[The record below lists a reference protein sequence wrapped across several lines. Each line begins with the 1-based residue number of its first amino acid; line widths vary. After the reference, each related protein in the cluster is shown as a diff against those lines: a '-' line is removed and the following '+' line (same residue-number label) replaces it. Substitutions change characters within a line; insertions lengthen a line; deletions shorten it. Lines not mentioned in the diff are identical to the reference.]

1 MHHDATITD
10 PLTLPE
16 IRIHIG
22 QFLDTRDILAC
33 ILVCHAWA
41 KDFSGFL
48 WSTITF
54 DKAIQEKLTKDNFQR
69 HESHIRKL
77 TLLDHGSFLDDAWA
91 GAHCNNVSY
100 LAIFPDLTALST
112 RRRLLLLQS
121 MEAFHL
127 AENTDTETAE
137 PTLHPSSQDE
147 EQDPTAV
154 KLMRLVEQQH
164 HLRGLSENCA
174 AVSRICS
181 NDFAK
186 RLCRHPNRLVHLHL
200 SKWNITVPEL
210 NMLIL
215 NSPHLEGLRF
225 KGLVLLTPESTQDS
239 TEESSSSSTSDS
251 ITAPRQ
257 LLQFRQIRRLDLQT
271 FHTST
276 PLLEI
281 DCPEAVSIQ
290 LSGYDMAEY
299 FSPGS
304 QRQQH
309 SSRAHYGHIW
319 NCPKSRTLLYTGQA
333 KVIEG
338 PELKDTLT
346 SILQSAHQLSKIV
359 LACTLEI
366 GSGVMSRI
374 LNDHSSTLT
383 SLHFSYSTGLTS
395 SQILKVLTTCRN
407 LVEFKGSEDYLVGQQ
422 LLLDPQPWVCTHLER
437 LRVRFGLSTL
447 LAGAGYPGVQL
458 DYAFGASDQ
467 GDHAGVLLSNV
478 EMMHQ
483 EIQALYGQ
491 LSRLT
496 RLTVLDL
503 SGTGSMDQ
511 ITRGIPWTLAA
522 GLDQLSTLT
531 NLETLHVTDWEREM
545 GSMEAEW
552 MVRHWPRLDNLYNLR
567 DQDLAPWRKF
577 LRLFKEAKQS
587 LVQEI

>member
-1 MHHDATITD
+1 MHHDATVTD
-10 PLTLPE
+10 PLGLPE

-54 DKAIQEKLTKDNFQR
+54 DKSIQEKLTKDNFQR

-91 GAHCNNVSY
+91 GTHCNNVSY

-127 AENTDTETAE
+127 AENTDTDAVE
-137 PTLHPSSQDE
+137 PTLHSSSQDE
-147 EQDPTAV
+147 EQDPTAK
-154 KLMRLVEQQH
+154 KLMRLVKQQH

-174 AVSRICS
+174 AVSRTCS

-186 RLCRHPNRLVHLHL
+186 QLCRHPNRLVHLHL
-200 SKWNITVPEL
+200 SKWNTTVSEL
-210 NMLIL
+210 NMLVF

-225 KGLVLLTPESTQDS
+225 KGLVLLTQDS
-239 TEESSSSSTSDS
+239 AQESAEESLSSASESIST
-251 ITAPRQ
+251 PRQ

-290 LSGYDMAEY
+290 LSGYDMAES
-299 FSPGS
+299 FSPNIHQQQ
-304 QRQQH
+304 QR

-333 KVIEG
+333 KAVEG

-346 SILQSAHQLSKIV
+346 SILQSAHQLFKIV

-366 GSGVMSRI
+366 GPSVMSRI

-383 SLHFSYSTGLTS
+383 SLHFPYSTGLTS

-422 LLLDPQPWVCTHLER
+422 LLLDSQPWVCIHLER
-437 LRVRFGLSTL
+437 LRVRFGLSTF
-447 LAGAGYPGVQL
+447 LAGAGHL
-458 DYAFGASDQ
+458 EFGAV
-467 GDHAGVLLSNV
+467 GDT
-478 EMMHQ
+478 MHQ

-503 SGTGSMDQ
+503 SGTGSVDQ

-531 NLETLHVTDWEREM
+531 ALETLHVTDWEQEM
-545 GSMEAEW
+545 GYPEAEW
-552 MVRHWPRLDNLYNLR
+552 MARHWPRLDNIYNLR
-567 DQDLAPWRKF
+567 NRDLGPWTKF
-577 LRLFKEAKQS
+577 LRFLKFFKEAKQS
-587 LVQEI
+587 LIQET

>member
-1 MHHDATITD
+1 MHHDATIAD
-10 PLTLPE
+10 PLALPE

-41 KDFSGFL
+41 KNFSGFL

-91 GAHCNNVSY
+91 GSHCNNVSY
-100 LAIFPDLTALST
+100 LAIFPDLTVLST

-127 AENTDTETAE
+127 AENTDREAAE
-137 PTLHPSSQDE
+137 PTLHPSSHDE
-147 EQDPTAV
+147 VQDPTAV
-154 KLMRLVEQQH
+154 KLMRLVEQQR

-181 NDFAK
+181 NDFSK
-186 RLCRHPNRLVHLHL
+186 QLCRHPNRLVHLHL
-200 SKWNITVPEL
+200 SKWNTTVPEL
-210 NMLIL
+210 NMLVL

-225 KGLVLLTPESTQDS
+225 KGLVLLTPESTQES
-239 TEESSSSSTSDS
+239 IEESSSTSES
-251 ITAPRQ
+251 IATPRQ
-257 LLQFRQIRRLDLQT
+257 LLQFRQIKRLDLQT

-290 LSGYDMAEY
+290 LSGYDMAES
-299 FSPGS
+299 FSPNS
-304 QRQQH
+304 QQQQN

-333 KVIEG
+333 KVVEG

-374 LNDHSSTLT
+374 LNDHSNTLT
-383 SLHFSYSTGLTS
+383 SLHFPYSTGLTS
-395 SQILKVLTTCRN
+395 SHILKVLTTCRN

-447 LAGAGYPGVQL
+447 LAGTGYPGVQL
-458 DYAFGASDQ
+458 DYALGVSDQ
-467 GDHAGVLLSNV
+467 GDHAGALFSKE
-478 EMMHQ
+478 EMMQQ

-503 SGTGSMDQ
+503 SGTGSVDQ

-522 GLDQLSTLT
+522 GLNQLSTLT

-545 GSMEAEW
+545 GYLEAEW

-567 DQDLAPWRKF
+567 NRDLEPWSKF
-577 LRLFKEAKQS
+577 LRFFKEAKQS
-587 LVQEI
+587 LAQET

>member
-1 MHHDATITD
+1 MHHDAAVSD
-10 PLTLPE
+10 PLGLPE

-54 DKAIQEKLTKDNFQR
+54 DKSIQEKLTKENFQR

-91 GAHCNNVSY
+91 GTHCSNVSY

-112 RRRLLLLQS
+112 RRRLLLLRS

-127 AENTDTETAE
+127 AENTDTDALE
-137 PTLHPSSQDE
+137 PTLHSSSQDE
-147 EQDPTAV
+147 EQDPTAK

-174 AVSRICS
+174 AVSRTCS

-186 RLCRHPNRLVHLHL
+186 QLCRHPNRLVHLHL
-200 SKWNITVPEL
+200 SKWNTTVPEL
-210 NMLIL
+210 NMLIF

-225 KGLVLLTPESTQDS
+225 KGLVLLTPNSAQEIE
-239 TEESSSSSTSDS
+239 EESLSSASES
-251 ITAPRQ
+251 IAAPRQ

-290 LSGYDMAEY
+290 LSGYDMAES
-299 FSPGS
+299 FSPNIH
-304 QRQQH
+304 QQQQH

-333 KVIEG
+333 KVVEG

-346 SILQSAHQLSKIV
+346 SILQSAHHLSKIV

-366 GSGVMSRI
+366 GPSVMSRI

-383 SLHFSYSTGLTS
+383 ILHFPYSTGLTS
-395 SQILKVLTTCRN
+395 SHILKVLTTCRN

-422 LLLDPQPWVCTHLER
+422 LLLDPQPWVCIRLER
-437 LRVRFGLSTL
+437 LRVRFGLSAFL
-447 LAGAGYPGVQL
+447 ARAGHLDFGAVVGDQAGALVSRE
-458 DYAFGASDQ
+458 DT
-467 GDHAGVLLSNV
+467 
-478 EMMHQ
+478 MKQ

-503 SGTGSMDQ
+503 SGTGSVDR
-511 ITRGIPWTLAA
+511 ITRGIPWTMAA
-522 GLDQLSTLT
+522 GLGQLSTLT

-545 GSMEAEW
+545 GYLEAEW

-567 DQDLAPWRKF
+567 NRDLEPWTKFVRF
-577 LRLFKEAKQS
+577 LRFFKEAKQS
-587 LVQEI
+587 LAQETG